1 MEVLLKLVL
10 SHYLLFLLIGSVLTQ
25 QLQLSSSADRSAL
38 FELRWSLG
46 IRARDWPRKVDPCL
60 EWVGVECINGR
71 VVGINLTSCRR
82 SRIGRLNPR
91 FSVDSLVNFTVLVS
105 FNSSGFSLPGSI
117 PEWFGQ
123 GLTALQV
130 LDLSSSSILG
140 TIPSSLGT
148 MTTLNS
154 LYLSDNSL
162 TGVIPPTLASLS
174 SLLVLDLSHNLLTG
188 SIPSS
193 FSGFGNLS
201 KLDLSAN
208 FLSGPIPSGFGSI
221 STLQFLNLNN
231 NSLSGSVPVQ
241 LGNLSKLI
249 ELDLGFN
256 SLSGTLSEELGGMTS
271 LQKMSLEN
279 NELEGP
285 FSGSLLLNL
294 TQLQNVVLSWNH
306 FNGELSDSFGSMPQL
321 RFLDISGNNFTGVLP
336 DLASL
341 FNVTSA
347 VFNFSSNLFYGNLNR
362 PIGNFGLLDLSDNY
376 FQGSVPNITGR
387 NIAIK
392 GNCFMRVPNQKSSED
407 CRIFYANRG
416 LSFNNDELNPKQPSK
431 STKRLTYVMVGLFGG
446 IGFIVLLALVLVLLL
461 NICHKGNEIQ
471 GGNSNV
477 VPVHEE
483 ANTPPPKVTA
493 DLSGLGESFTYKQ
506 LLEATSDF
514 CDANLIKNG
523 HSGDL
528 FWGTLENEFSV
539 VIKKVDLRSFGSDS
553 YLLELDLFSKVA
565 HSRLVPLL
573 GHCLEHENEKLL
585 VYKYMPYGDL
595 SNSLYRFTNL
605 EDGIPQSLD
614 WITRLKIAI
623 GAAEGLAYLHH
634 ECNPPLVHRDIQ
646 ASSILLDDKYEVRLG
661 SLSETRAQGEDRQ
674 NMITRFLRI
683 PQTSE
688 QNPSDSPS
696 TSCTYDVYCFGKVLL
711 ELVTG
716 KLGLSQEW
724 LDQNLPFIN
733 IYEKEPMA
741 KIVDQSLIVD
751 EDLLEE
757 VWAVAIVAKSCLN
770 PKPSKRPLMRHIL
783 RALENPFRVVRD
795 DNFSSSRLRTTSSRR
810 SWSAAFFGSW
820 RNSSFES
827 AHFPREAT
835 REEQSGL
842 KQAGRLGSQGS
853 GTNTNGH
860 SSSHKRLSSEIF
872 PEPMEMQDLETVDE
886 NRQ

>member
-10 SHYLLFLLIGSVLTQ
+10 SHYLLFLLISSVLTQ
-25 QLQLSSSADRSAL
+25 QVPLSSSADRSAL
-38 FELRWSLG
+38 FELRSSLG
-46 IRARDWPRKVDPCL
+46 IRARDWPRKVDPCSD
-60 EWVGVECINGR
+60 WVGVECINGR

-82 SRIGRLNPR
+82 SRIGRLNPQ

-130 LDLSSSSILG
+130 LDLRSSSILG

-148 MTTLNS
+148 MSTLNS

-162 TGVIPPTLASLS
+162 TGVIPPTLGQLS
-174 SLLVLDLSHNLLTG
+174 SLLVLDLSRNLLTG
-188 SIPSS
+188 LIPSS

-201 KLDLSAN
+201 KLDLSSN

-231 NSLSGSVPVQ
+231 NNLSGSVPIQ

-249 ELDLGFN
+249 DLDLGFN
-256 SLSGTLSEELGGMTS
+256 YLSGTLSEELGGMRS

-285 FSGSLLLNL
+285 FSVILLLNL
-294 TQLQNVVLSWNH
+294 TQLQNVVLSWNR

-321 RFLDISGNNFTGVLP
+321 RLLDISGNNFTGVLP
-336 DLASL
+336 DLTSL

-347 VFNFSSNLFYGNLNR
+347 VFNFSSNLFYGNLTL
-362 PIGNFGLLDLSDNY
+362 PIGNFGLVDLSDNY
-376 FQGSVPNITGR
+376 FRGSVPNITGS
-387 NIAIK
+387 NITIK
-392 GNCFMRVPNQKSSED
+392 GNCFTRVPNQRSSED
-407 CRIFYANRG
+407 CRTFYANRG
-416 LSFNNDELNPKQPSK
+416 LSFDNDELNPMQPSK

-446 IGFIVLLALVLVLLL
+446 IGFIVLLVLVLVLLL
-461 NICHKGNEIQ
+461 KICDKGNEIQ

-477 VPVHEE
+477 VPVREG

-493 DLSGLGESFTYKQ
+493 DLSGLGDSFTYKQ
-506 LLEATSDF
+506 MLEATSDF

-553 YLLELDLFSKVA
+553 YMLELDLFSKVA

-605 EDGIPQSLD
+605 EDGSPQSLD

-634 ECNPPLVHRDIQ
+634 ECNPPLVHRYYKTQ
-646 ASSILLDDKYEVRLG
+646 FFFLLL
-661 SLSETRAQGEDRQ
+661 
-674 NMITRFLRI
+674 F
-683 PQTSE
+683 
-688 QNPSDSPS
+688 
-696 TSCTYDVYCFGKVLL
+696 VLL
-711 ELVTG
+711 FQIT
-716 KLGLSQEW
+716 
-724 LDQNLPFIN
+724 I
-733 IYEKEPMA
+733 
-741 KIVDQSLIVD
+741 
-751 EDLLEE
+751 
-757 VWAVAIVAKSCLN
+757 
-770 PKPSKRPLMRHIL
+770 
-783 RALENPFRVVRD
+783 
-795 DNFSSSRLRTTSSRR
+795 
-810 SWSAAFFGSW
+810 
-820 RNSSFES
+820 
-827 AHFPREAT
+827 
-835 REEQSGL
+835 
-842 KQAGRLGSQGS
+842 
-853 GTNTNGH
+853 
-860 SSSHKRLSSEIF
+860 
-872 PEPMEMQDLETVDE
+872 
-886 NRQ
+886 